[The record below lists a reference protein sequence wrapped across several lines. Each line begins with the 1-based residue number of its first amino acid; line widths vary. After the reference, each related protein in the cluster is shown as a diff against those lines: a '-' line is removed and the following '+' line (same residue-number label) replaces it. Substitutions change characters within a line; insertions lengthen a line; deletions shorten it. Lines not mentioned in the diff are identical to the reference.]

1 MPPIPKLFTNWD
13 VLVVDDEPDSLEV
26 ATRMLKLA
34 GANVFTAENGRS
46 GLEVARQ
53 KKPRFILSDLSMP
66 VMDGWQMLEQLK
78 RNPATAD
85 IPVIALTAH
94 TMPGD
99 RERTMAAGF
108 HNHIAKPLD
117 PPKLVQQLANI
128 LMDIPDIAALI
139 GKM

>member
-1 MPPIPKLFTNWD
+1 MPPIPKLFMNWD

-34 GANVFTAENGRS
+34 GANVHTAENGRD
-46 GLEVARQ
+46 GFEVAKQIRP
-53 KKPRFILSDLSMP
+53 KFILSDLSMP
-66 VMDGWQMLEQLK
+66 VMDGWQMLNQLK
-78 RNPATAD
+78 RNPGTAD

-99 RERTMAAGF
+99 RDKAMAAGF
-108 HNHIAKPLD
+108 HNHVSKPLD

-128 LMDIPDIAALI
+128 LMDIPDIAALLRA
-139 GKM
+139 